1 MTATTRSPAGRLL
14 LGALLFSTAAPT
26 SAAEVAIYSST
37 DQATTAGFSTALTP
51 EENSK
56 TCLAGKGTA
65 VQPDVLL
72 AAATKWHSGGLYCE
86 LSRSAYHSSILMC
99 ISLTFPEFRII
110 TLPSAHK

>member
-1 MTATTRSPAGRLL
+1 MTATTRCPVLLHRRAGTTFLL
-14 LGALLFSTAAPT
+14 IGALLFSTVA

-65 VQPDVLL
+65 VQPDVLRV
-72 AAATKWHSGGLYCE
+72 AATKWHSGGLYCE
-86 LSRSAYHSSILMC
+86 LSRSAYHRSILMC
-99 ISLTFPEFRII
+99 ISR
-110 TLPSAHK
+110 